1 MISKFRP
8 ITTLIFVLL
17 LATPLLACSAD
28 RMLNVVLFGATGA
41 TGKSFVDLLTG
52 GKHAPRYVNHSAAVV
67 EAADA
72 PQVARHLTAFTR
84 RPSVWATG
92 NPVTHPFGKYELENY
107 VMDFENMEATL
118 APKLVD
124 LQKDHGEIDVVFCA
138 HGTTK
143 KQAGSDQNF
152 IHIDKEMV
160 VEMARQAK
168 AAGVKHFSLVSSA
181 MVSKDSSFLY
191 TRTKGETI
199 EEIKALGFERFS
211 VFKPGLLITEE
222 RPDSRP
228 METLVQAIDPFVS
241 WVARSIGLDVLKP
254 LQSITVEDLAASMIA
269 NAMRPS
275 PTPGVAYEEYET
287 APDIL
292 ALKHKTAAS
301 K

>member
-1 MISKFRP
+1 MISKFKP
-8 ITTLIFVLL
+8 SATLIFVLL

-52 GKHAPRYVNHSAAVV
+52 GKHAPKYATHSAAVV

-84 RPSVWATG
+84 RPSVWPTG
-92 NPVTHPFGKYELENY
+92 NPVVHPFGKFELENY
-107 VMDFENMEATL
+107 VMDFDNMEQTL
-118 APKLVD
+118 APKLAE

-143 KQAGSDQNF
+143 KAAGSDEAF
-152 IHIDKEMV
+152 IRIDKEMV
-160 VEMARQAK
+160 VEMARHAK
-168 AAGVKHFSLVSSA
+168 AAGVKHFSLVSA
-181 MVSKDSSFLY
+181 GMADKDSAFLY
-191 TRTKGETI
+191 TKTKGETI

-228 METLVQAIDPFVS
+228 MESFAQAIDPFIS
-241 WVARSIGLDVLKP
+241 WIGRTAGIRALV
-254 LQSITVEDLAASMIA
+254 SITVEDLAASMIA

-275 PTPGVAYEEYET
+275 PTPGTSYEEYES

-292 ALKHKTAAS
+292 ALKHIVPKAS
-301 K
+301 A